1 MKRMEFRI
9 KENDIRI
16 ECLYASKKKWIMM
29 GIIIVFVLIGI
40 FVADDWQQRRFATVR
55 SGYEYMKAEQYNEA
69 ITAFEDYLD
78 VNSRAYWFVV
88 DFINNENYSRQGV
101 LSAIQECKNKQC
113 R

>member
-1 MKRMEFRI
+1 MD
-9 KENDIRI
+9 NDIKFITYHQWENYIQNKYKNLNKYELKEFGHFLNLKSRN
-16 ECLYASKKKWIMM
+16 LKP
-29 GIIIVFVLIGI
+29 
-40 FVADDWQQRRFATVR
+40 
-55 SGYEYMKAEQYNEA
+55 GYEYMKAEQYNEA

>member
-78 VNSRAYWFVV
+78 VNSIAYRFVV